1 MQAGRELRTA
11 IDVIEILTV
20 LAITSFAGGTS
31 FVGALIARKIN
42 FSEQLVLSF
51 TAFGAGIL
59 MAAAV
64 FEMVIEAETEL
75 GITITLLAFLGG
87 AVIFTVAD
95 VIAEKRGGGAGILL
109 GIGLDTIP
117 ESLAIRAS
125 IAAAGPAMALAIL
138 IGIQNVPEGIA
149 SYREMMTGKT
159 AFNNN
164 PRKALIAIGIVS
176 VIPIFLGLAGLFYLQ
191 GMAHSIAIILALS
204 AGGIFYM
211 LYYDMIPK
219 AHKDRKW
226 LPTFGAVLG
235 FIIGFAIVRTIARRR
250 IVLFGDEIHKCPV
263 TYPVMIDKSMKQ
275 PYSGRFL
282 CPQWAS
288 TKGYD
293 IDPYLCYS
301 YFNSLTISHQL
312 GPIHTNK
319 I

>member
-1 MQAGRELRTA
+1 MINYSGWELRTA
-11 IDVIEILTV
+11 VDVIEILTV
-20 LAITSFAGGTS
+20 FAITSFAGGTS

-42 FSEQLVLSF
+42 FSEQVVLSF

-64 FEMVIEAETEL
+64 FEMVIKAETEL

-117 ESLAIRAS
+117 ESLAIGTS

-159 AFNNN
+159 AFKNN

-176 VIPIFLGLAGLFYLQ
+176 VIPIFLGLVGL
-191 GMAHSIAIILALS
+191 
-204 AGGIFYM
+204 FYM

-235 FIIGFAIVRTIARRR
+235 FIIGFAIVRTI
-250 IVLFGDEIHKCPV
+250 G
-263 TYPVMIDKSMKQ
+263 
-275 PYSGRFL
+275 G
-282 CPQWAS
+282 
-288 TKGYD
+288 
-293 IDPYLCYS
+293 
-301 YFNSLTISHQL
+301 
-312 GPIHTNK
+312 
-319 I
+319 